1 MSEVLFR
8 RWNPKENMVDKF
20 GDFLEKSS
28 ILSVINNGDLVA
40 IKLHPGELGTPYYIK
55 PIYVRKLVE
64 KVKEA
69 GGKPFLTDTTTLY
82 TGKRHDAL
90 DLLQTV
96 DAHGLG
102 LGSVGAPFV
111 VADGVKGGEGI
122 QVKTNGIVKRVGVAS
137 IFGEVDSM
145 VVLAHVKG
153 HGIAGIGGAIKQIG
167 MGCIDKKTKLAAH
180 RTVGLKVD
188 YTKCTGCGACF
199 KICRDKIPRIK
210 NKKAYIDS
218 PLCMR
223 CPYCQSACP
232 VQAISLVNRENLQK
246 AIAATTQGVL
256 KVVRKNK
263 ICFIGFAIDITRLCD
278 CTPAPG
284 PRIRDDIGILAS
296 FDPVAVDNAAID
308 LISEP
313 LILQHNGVSPRV
325 QIREAQR
332 LGIGKSVYSLVEL

>member
-1 MSEVLFR
+1 MSEVQFR
-8 RWNPKENMVDKF
+8 RWNPKENMVEAF
-20 GDFLEKSS
+20 EEFLKKSDS
-28 ILSVINNGDLVA
+28 LTVINKGDLVA

-64 KVKEA
+64 KIREA

-111 VADGVKGGEGI
+111 VADGVKGGEGV
-122 QVKTNGIVKRVGVAS
+122 QVKTSGIVKTVGVAP

-145 VVLAHVKG
+145 VVLIHVKG
-153 HGIAGIGGAIKQIG
+153 HGLAGIGGAIKQLG
-167 MGCIDKKTKLAAH
+167 MGCVDKKTKLAAH
-180 RTVGLKVD
+180 RTVDLKVD
-188 YTKCTGCGACF
+188 HDKCTGCGTCL
-199 KICRDKIPRIK
+199 KICRDKIPRIE
-210 NKKAYIDS
+210 NGKAYMDS

-232 VQAISLVNRENLQK
+232 TQAISLINRENLQK
-246 AIAATTQGVL
+246 ALAATTQGVL
-256 KVVRKNK
+256 KVVRRDK

-284 PRIRDDIGILAS
+284 PRIRDDVGILAS
-296 FDPVAVDNAAID
+296 FDPVAIDNAAID

-313 LILQHNGVSPRV
+313 LIMQHNGVSPRIQV
-325 QIREAQR
+325 KEAQR
-332 LGIGKSVYSLVEL
+332 LGIGKTDYSLTEL